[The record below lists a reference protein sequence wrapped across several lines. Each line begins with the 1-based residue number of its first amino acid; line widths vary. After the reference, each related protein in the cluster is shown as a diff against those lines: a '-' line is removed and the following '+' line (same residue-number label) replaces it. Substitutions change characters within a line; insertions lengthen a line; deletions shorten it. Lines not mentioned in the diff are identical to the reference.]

1 MEFFQEVV
9 RNLNLLLSKINST
22 QVVTVNH
29 STAHAAR
36 RMLKHVLV
44 RHMLELVSGHVLM
57 HMPARQ
63 VPEHM
68 LQNSLLE
75 PSLLVIGPL
84 VSKILT
90 KSGMHNLLKFSI

>member
-1 MEFFQEVV
+1 M
-9 RNLNLLLSKINST
+9 LLLDHHNI
-22 QVVTVNH
+22 VCH
-29 STAHAAR
+29 SVIRFVPAHAAR
-36 RMLKHVLV
+36 HMLKHVLV

-75 PSLLVIGPL
+75 PSFSVIGPL
-84 VSKILT
+84 V
-90 KSGMHNLLKFSI
+90 